1 MPMLNMVRATT
12 SLLIMKRNQK
22 KRMRNRGG
30 SLDCFTSLHH
40 LAEALGNAVDAR
52 DSQLYRHSRDVA
64 EVSCVLAHAMGFSR
78 EEIDVIHIA
87 GHLHDIGKIGIPDA
101 VLKKQGPLDGEEWRW
116 MRRHPGIGAEIVR
129 PVPALNGPGGVADII
144 LRHHERFDGKGYPDG
159 LGDDQIPRGARIV
172 AVADTLS
179 ALLRNRSYRAGC
191 SFDLACAE
199 IRRCSGTQF
208 DPVVVKVLEK
218 NRKKVAG
225 CLDAA
230 EELAVSAC
238 SPYEPPSHGLF
249 VPGEMLLQE
258 SASLPYVL

>member
-1 MPMLNMVRATT
+1 MVTVAARRVRKNFRFLPREEGECLSTCA
-12 SLLIMKRNQK
+12 
-22 KRMRNRGG
+22 
-30 SLDCFTSLHH
+30 SLHH

-64 EVSCVLAHAMGFSR
+64 EVSCVLAHAMGLSR

-101 VLKKQGPLDGEEWRW
+101 VLKKQGPLDGDEWSW
-116 MRRHPGIGAEIVR
+116 IRRHPGIGAEIVR

-144 LRHHERFDGKGYPDG
+144 LCHHERFDGKGYPAGLEGDG
-159 LGDDQIPRGARIV
+159 IPHGARIV

-179 ALLRNRSYRAGC
+179 ALLRNRSYRVGC

-199 IRRCSGTQF
+199 IRRCSGSQF

-218 NRKKVAG
+218 NRQEVAR
-225 CLDAA
+225 CLAEGDDFFRCDDDVPLAPSDIVLAA
-230 EELAVSAC
+230 
-238 SPYEPPSHGLF
+238 
-249 VPGEMLLQE
+249 
-258 SASLPYVL
+258 